1 MKYALLDNG
10 LSDENRSDWGDVLG
24 EDVTFGM
31 ETVLVGGVGEGHGHS
46 LWRDVT
52 EATLL
57 RDGVVQ
63 VVVGGDQ
70 TSALVE
76 VTSI

>member
-1 MKYALLDNG
+1 
-10 LSDENRSDWGDVLG
+10 
-24 EDVTFGM
+24 M
-31 ETVLVGGVGEGHGHS
+31 EAVLVGGVGEGHGHS
-46 LWRDVT
+46 LRRDVT

-57 RDGVVQ
+57 RDDDVQ

-70 TSALVE
+70 TSALGE

>member
-10 LSDENRSDWGDVLG
+10 LSDENRGERGDVLG

-46 LWRDVT
+46 LGRDVT

>member
-1 MKYALLDNG
+1 
-10 LSDENRSDWGDVLG
+10 
-24 EDVTFGM
+24 M

-46 LWRDVT
+46 LGRDVT

-70 TSALVE
+70 TSGLGE